1 MHKPFIRML
10 SAVAAFLL
18 TTMTAMLPTP
28 DANADSQALMDEML
42 ETYMN
47 VTPGQVLETQRRGG
61 ITFGS
66 VYARSRVVRPN
77 FIAIQPPSFR
87 GGCQGFDLIGG
98 SFSFLNGEQLQQFL
112 RSIASNALNYAFTLA
127 LEGVC
132 PTCMQKMEKLRDW
145 SEAINGKLMDSCHW
159 GEALV
164 NSTNL
169 DEWHRSQYERA
180 KNSQTRSGVVDDAF
194 QALENFVSPFLADQS
209 TGELTSQNVVMAALQ
224 RSNLQ
229 SWFGAIGDQE
239 LMEVAMSV
247 TGTIVKRPLN
257 EAGAEC
263 TNTEGERDYCIEP
276 LPDILDLEHF
286 INGTDTGPVR
296 IYRCADYPTCLDV
309 TATETNN
316 WPGLKRRIREI
327 MFGPAPTFTGG
338 LVDKFRDPAASFT
351 AAEERFIEGAPI
363 PVMTLLQGVANYDG
377 SLRTMGEQLT
387 EVITVQVAR
396 DLMLEI
402 VGYVRKSFGTTGIQ
416 MSEVM
421 LKRISEKLNAF
432 STRVTYEDR
441 QFENMTRLL
450 TLLQQVKKH
459 VREQDPASTVAASR
473 VSSGR

>member
-1 MHKPFIRML
+1 MCREVRGRFRKAIQRC
-10 SAVAAFLL
+10 VAALICL
-18 TTMTAMLPTP
+18 MTTAS
-28 DANADSQALMDEML
+28 ASADSQALMDEML
-42 ETYMN
+42 ETYLN
-47 VTPGQVLETQRRGG
+47 VTPGQVLDTQRRGG

-77 FIAIQPPSFR
+77 FIAVQPPSFR

-145 SEAINGKLMDSCHW
+145 SEAINSKLMDSCHW

-164 NSTNL
+164 NSSNL
-169 DEWHRSQYERA
+169 DEWHKAQFERA
-180 KNSQTRSGVVDDAF
+180 KNGQTAAGAVDDAF
-194 QALENFVSPFLADQS
+194 EALDNFVSPFLSDQS
-209 TGELTSQNVVMAALQ
+209 TGTLTSQNVVMAALQ
-224 RSNLQ
+224 RTNLQ
-229 SWFGAIGDQE
+229 TWFGAIGDQE

-247 TGTIVKRPLN
+247 TGTIVKRPVD
-257 EAGAEC
+257 ASGAEC
-263 TNTEGERDYCIEP
+263 LNNRGDRDYCIEP

-286 INGTDTGPVR
+286 INGSDSGPVR
-296 IYRCADYPTCLDV
+296 IYRCADYPACLDV
-309 TATETNN
+309 SAQETNN

-327 MFGPAPTFTGG
+327 MFGPAPAFAGG
-338 LVDKFRDPAASFT
+338 LVDKFRDPGATFS

-387 EVITVQVAR
+387 EMITVQVAR

-402 VGYVRKSFGTTGIQ
+402 VGNVRKSFGTTGIQ

-421 LKRISEKLNAF
+421 LKRISDKMNAF
-432 STRVTYEDR
+432 ATRVTYEDR

-450 TLLQQVKKH
+450 TLLQQVKRH
-459 VREQDPASTVAASR
+459 VREQEPASAVAASR
-473 VSSGR
+473 VTSGR